1 MKRLADLVVCVV
13 LAASTQAFSFSFS
26 EEEAKTQAEQDA
38 RSERA
43 YQKLSV
49 GCRDGLKNKKI
60 MVVIG
65 QRFSNGIQADQTK
78 YSPIFDAINQR
89 LRFLGL
95 KTYTQAE
102 IRKQIAQAEIDAYM
116 RNDPDAA
123 MAASKRLGAS
133 FILRGLISTQ
143 TGVNPTLG
151 INEVAVQ
158 MGFTLTASSGK
169 TISQAGAKSESYAGT
184 DTLAMALTLVNE
196 QADEVVADLYYDYC
210 TQAEAG
216 TRKK

>member
-1 MKRLADLVVCVV
+1 MKRLADLLVCVV
-13 LAASTQAFSFSFS
+13 LFASTPAFSFSFS
-26 EEEAKTQAEQDA
+26 EEEAKTQAEQNA
-38 RSERA
+38 KAERV

-49 GCRDGLKNKKI
+49 GCREGLKNKKI

-65 QRFSNGIQADQTK
+65 QRFSDGIRADQTK
-78 YSPIFDAINQR
+78 YAPIFDAINQR

-123 MAASKRLGAS
+123 MSASKRLGAS

-143 TGVNPTLG
+143 TGVNPVLG
-151 INEVAVQ
+151 INEVAVH
-158 MGFTLTASSGK
+158 MGFTLTSAAGK
-169 TISQAGAKSESYAGT
+169 TISQTGAKSESYSGT

-196 QADEVVADLYYDYC
+196 QAEQVVADLYYDYC
-210 TQAEAG
+210 TQAETGA
-216 TRKK
+216 R